1 MKQKRK
7 ERIAIVTVVV
17 MLGCTVNSF
26 SQPACMEMFAAEKQE
41 TAPAN
46 HTDELQSDMTN
57 NLNAQNYHTYGNLVS
72 SYLVEE
78 EGGYMRVQFAASE
91 DPGSPDDASLYE
103 AKKDLLV
110 LEYYDEQFQLKT
122 QKYIDEEKKLESL
135 AGFYAGSDNYYVVWK
150 QNLDEKNWTKDQ
162 VFMRV
167 IQYDK
172 TWQIQGL
179 VDLTSENGCF
189 CKSDTNGGVVYPC
202 EAGSLRMTEYGG
214 HLYINSCYKG
224 VDGHQRS
231 MMFDIV
237 ESVLSPVQADYA
249 LAYYYASV
257 SHSYNQFLLVD
268 EELSPERM
276 VTLNHGDGGDYRGS
290 ALGQYELDT
299 EYKTVSNPANKEI
312 TTLPCVGGESAGG
325 NVRNYTGASLGGME
339 RSETSYLVAGNSIDQ
354 KEETFL
360 TSTQRN
366 IFVTATSRTD
376 FTIENTKKYWLTN
389 YAEGAGIEIS
399 TPQLVKMSDDLFLV
413 MWREGKQIPHETGKL
428 MYTFL
433 DADGRPQG
441 ETKTAAG
448 EITDCKPVVKE
459 GKAVWYSSSGDE
471 GVYFYTIDSRGTFEA
486 HGVNTVA
493 GVPAVSKVELQK
505 EGVYLEWKP
514 VEGADGYCIVRNIK
528 PENTGNT
535 GAGYVEVLTNYE
547 LTYIED
553 GSTCSYLDESEYID
567 GFPYE
572 YRICSYKICNGRRIL
587 SYGCDKIER
596 WLFKGVQ
603 YFSAIENTASGVK
616 LSWKPYNPYFNPSEF
631 RIYRSKAGETDA
643 ELIQI
648 VEGAADRYSESSV
661 ESVIDTTAESGI
673 AYDYSIE
680 TRRDEGV
687 SARFITTSFVRVD
700 TPQVSAVCNPDN
712 TVTVSWSKASGA
724 EKYYLRSYI
733 WDEARQK
740 YMEADPEQNMRPDN
754 LSCTVSGL
762 QKGTRYQFGVIGKS
776 EMIQTPSMTAKY
788 GFDSEE
794 AKAEITTYENPT
806 ISELQTPSFKSADNT
821 GEGMKLA
828 WDPIEGADGYEITI
842 YNSAQGLKKE
852 SVTDTVYV
860 NKNVTEG
867 ASYMYQIRA
876 YAQKGGTKTYSG
888 WSETKNVT
896 YRKPAPTVTPV
907 LKPTATPAVKSTATP
922 AVSPTATP
930 AVKPT
935 VTPVLKPTAT
945 PAVKPTA
952 TPALVPTLTPEV
964 KIPAPNL
971 KSLTCFRGEYGNG
984 IELTWEP
991 VEGAD
996 GYVIF
1001 AYEDGVQILGQ
1012 TINRG
1017 DTTSHR
1023 FYNMRENAT
1032 YLFYMAAYKD
1042 IDSTREVGDS
1052 SEKKSIVF
1060 IPSPETPDPSPE
1072 VPTPDPANTP
1082 DPGSTDV
1089 PKPSPTETAGAD
1101 ALAVPRLVDVKC
1113 VSGGVEITWEA
1124 SEGADGYFVKYYNV
1138 KTPEA
1143 IQTHKLE
1150 GRDTVSYV
1158 NPYGVE
1164 GETYVYSVAAYRST
1178 PVFEVGG
1185 YSESRSVL
1193 CQTGGTSSPI
1203 SPQPTVKPGPMVKPE
1218 PTVKPQP
1225 TKELQLTAEAKVRK
1239 PGKPAIKKLKNI
1251 KGKKV
1256 TITLS
1261 KKVSGVTGYQAAYAE
1276 KSSMKGQKIKSF
1288 KGIRVTVKGL
1298 KKKKIYYF
1306 RVRAYTKRNGK
1317 TVYGNWGKVKKIK
1330 IKK

>member
-1 MKQKRK
+1 MKQKWK
-7 ERIAIVTVVV
+7 KKIAIITVVA
-17 MLGCTVNSF
+17 MWGCTVNLF
-26 SQPACMEMFAAEKQE
+26 PQTAAIEALAAEREKA
-41 TAPAN
+41 APVY
-46 HTDELQSDMTN
+46 HTDELQPDMTD
-57 NLNAQNYHTYGNLVS
+57 NLNAQNYHTYGSLVS

-78 EGGYMRVQFAASE
+78 ESGYMRVQFVAGE
-91 DPGSPDDASLYE
+91 DAGSSDDASSYK

-135 AGFYAGSDNYYVVWK
+135 AGFYAGADHYYVVWK
-150 QNLDEKNWTKDQ
+150 QNLDEKNWSADQ
-162 VFMRV
+162 IFMRV
-167 IQYDK
+167 IKYDK
-172 TWQIQGL
+172 TWQMQEF
-179 VDLTSENGCF
+179 VDLTSNNGCF
-189 CKSDTNGGVVYPC
+189 CGADTNGGVVYPC

-237 ESVLSPVQADYA
+237 ESGMSPVQTNYA
-249 LAYYYASV
+249 LAYYYAMV

-268 EELSPERM
+268 EELSPKKM
-276 VTLNHGDGGDYRGS
+276 VTLNHGDGFSYRGS
-290 ALGQYELDT
+290 ALGQYEYDT
-299 EYKTVSNPANKEI
+299 EYKTLPDSWDKKEI
-312 TTLPCVGGESAGG
+312 TTLSCAGGEDTGG

-339 RSETSYLVAGNSIDQ
+339 RSATSYLVAGNSIEQ
-354 KEETFL
+354 AEETFL

-366 IFVTATSRTD
+366 IFVTATSRTEV
-376 FTIENTKKYWLTN
+376 TNENTDIYWLTN
-389 YAEGAGIEIS
+389 YEEGAGVEIS

-413 MWREGKQIPHETGKL
+413 MWREGKQIPHEMGKL

-433 DADGRPQG
+433 DASGKPLG

-448 EITDCKPVVKE
+448 EITDCKPVVKD
-459 GKAVWYSSSGDE
+459 GKAVWYSSSVDE
-471 GVYFYTIDSRGTFEA
+471 GVYFYTIDSQGTFEA
-486 HGVNTVA
+486 HGVNTMA
-493 GVPAVSKVELQK
+493 GVPVVSRVELQK

-514 VEGADGYCIVRNIK
+514 VDGADGYCIVRNMK

-535 GAGYVEVLTNYE
+535 GYEYVEILTNYE
-547 LTYIED
+547 LTYIEG
-553 GSTCSYLDESEYID
+553 GSTCSYLDQSEYVD
-567 GFPYE
+567 GYPYE
-572 YRICSYKICNGRRIL
+572 YRICSYKICNGCKIL

-596 WLFKGVQ
+596 RLFKGVQ
-603 YFSAIENTASGVK
+603 YFSTIENVASGVK
-616 LSWKPYNPYFNPSEF
+616 LSWKPYNPFFNPSEF
-631 RIYRSKAGETDA
+631 HIYRSKAGETDA
-643 ELIQI
+643 ERIKI
-648 VEGAADRYSESSV
+648 VQGAADRYSKDSV
-661 ESVIDTTAESGI
+661 ESFIDTTAESGV

-680 TRRDEGV
+680 TRWGEGV
-687 SARFITTSFVRVD
+687 SARFITTSFVRVG

-712 TVTVSWSKASGA
+712 TVTVSWSKAPGA
-724 EKYYLRSYI
+724 EKYYLRPYI
-733 WDEARQK
+733 WSEARQQ
-740 YMEADPEQNMRPDN
+740 YMAADLEQNMRPDN
-754 LSCTVSGL
+754 LSCEVSGL
-762 QKGTRYQFGVIGKS
+762 KKGTKYQFGVIGKS
-776 EMIQTPSMTAKY
+776 EMIQTPSMTGEY

-794 AKAEITTYENPT
+794 AKVEITTFENPT
-806 ISELQTPSFKSADNT
+806 ENQLQTPAFSSVEHT
-821 GEGMKLA
+821 GEGMKLT
-828 WDPIEGADGYEITI
+828 WNPVEGADGYEISI
-842 YNSAQGLKKE
+842 YNSAQGLKDE
-852 SVTDTVYV
+852 NVTNTVYV
-860 NKNVTEG
+860 DKNVTDG

-876 YAQKGGTKTYSG
+876 YAQNGGTKTYSG
-888 WSETKNVT
+888 WSEAKNVI
-896 YRKPAPTVTPV
+896 YRKPAPTAVPTV
-907 LKPTATPAVKSTATP
+907 KPTAA
-922 AVSPTATP
+922 PT
-930 AVKPT
+930 VKPT
-935 VTPVLKPTAT
+935 VAPTSKPTAVPT
-945 PAVKPTA
+945 SKPTTTSTSEPTAAPTSKPAVTQ
-952 TPALVPTLTPEV
+952 TPGPVSTPTPEV
-964 KIPAPNL
+964 SLPGPKITSVEN
-971 KSLTCFRGEYGNG
+971 TEDG
-984 IELTWEP
+984 IMLIWEP

-1001 AYEDGVQILGQ
+1001 VYEDGVQILGQ

-1042 IDSTREVGDS
+1042 IDSTRKVGAS

-1060 IPSPETPDPSPE
+1060 IPSQETPDPSPE

-1082 DPGSTDV
+1082 EPGSTDV

-1193 CQTGGTSSPI
+1193 CQTGGISSPI
-1203 SPQPTVKPGPMVKPE
+1203 SPQPTVKPGPMAKPE

-1225 TKELQLTAEAKVRK
+1225 TKEPQLTAEAKVRK
-1239 PGKPAIKKLKNI
+1239 PGKPVIKKLKNI

-1261 KKVSGVTGYQAAYAE
+1261 KKVSGATGYQVAYAA

-1288 KGIRVTVKGL
+1288 KGIRAVVKSL

-1306 RVRAYTKRNGK
+1306 RVRAYVKQNGK